1 MSIGT
6 FEANIVVSEFSP
18 YVTLKTNLHEIF
30 VPSWNLSN
38 RLYRSLAGTEVTR
51 LGKRGFDIRLNGGD
65 VLLDGEHF
73 REKPREAVSIA
84 LWVKLWRTGGVH
96 SMFDTIGGHSIHSK
110 GQYHF
115 EVYNGRLRWFHRN
128 EYAKE
133 VFNVRTSPVLQ
144 PNLWYHV
151 VGTYDSRTHMVRVF
165 VNGDLVGEGHGSG
178 MLSLD
183 WEAKAGFGSH
193 SGRRILLGYLDEIYI
208 FRRALLEKEI
218 DRYLENPNRDSL
230 LQPDSD
236 GTYTESYTD
245 DPSEDDSFS
254 DINTDTVWF
263 SRPTNRL
270 TNYPLPR
277 VSNNTT
283 TYMDQEQKPTAVVS
297 AERAKPTQGQATQTP
312 TVKSPQTTETTTQ
325 STTPPTTLK
334 ATTTIKTTAMPSKV
348 TSTAKENFN
357 SICRLGNVY
366 RNRDLVGGLGA
377 GNFTDKGT
385 VDTIEQCM
393 KICCGVPD
401 CSVAYM
407 VETNCF
413 AITCKEK
420 EQCKTFMKDP
430 SENSPVIG
438 FVDRNRPEGKRSYTW
453 LLSVKTLYR
462 CTDPL
467 MRFLP

>member
-1 MSIGT
+1 M
-6 FEANIVVSEFSP
+6 
-18 YVTLKTNLHEIF
+18 
-30 VPSWNLSN
+30 
-38 RLYRSLAGTEVTR
+38 
-51 LGKRGFDIRLNGGD
+51 
-65 VLLDGEHF
+65 LLDGEHF

-96 SMFDTIGGHSIHSK
+96 SMFDTIGGHSIHRK

-133 VFNVRTSPVLQ
+133 VFSVRTSPLLQ

-151 VGTYDSRTHMVRVF
+151 VGTYDSRTHMARVF
-165 VNGDLVGEGHGSG
+165 LNGDLVGEGHGSG

-218 DRYLENPNRDSL
+218 DRYLESPNRDSL

-236 GTYTESYTD
+236 GIYTDSYTE

-277 VSNNTT
+277 LSNITT
-283 TYMDQEQKPTAVVS
+283 TYAEQGQKPTAAVS
-297 AERAKPTQGQATQTP
+297 AERAKPTPRQTTQT
-312 TVKSPQTTETTTQ
+312 TTIKSPQTTETTTQ

-334 ATTTIKTTAMPSKV
+334 ATTTMKTTPTPAKFPS
-348 TSTAKENFN
+348 TTKESFD
-357 SICRLGNVY
+357 SVCRLGNVY
-366 RNRDLVGGLGA
+366 RNRDLIGGLGA

-385 VDTIEQCM
+385 VNTIEECM

-407 VETNCF
+407 VENNCF
-413 AITCKEK
+413 VITCKEK
-420 EQCKTFMKDP
+420 EQCNTFMKNP
-430 SENSPVIG
+430 SEKSPVIG
-438 FVDRNRPEGKRSYTW
+438 FVDRNRLEGK
-453 LLSVKTLYR
+453 VA
-462 CTDPL
+462 
-467 MRFLP
+467 

>member
-1 MSIGT
+1 M
-6 FEANIVVSEFSP
+6 
-18 YVTLKTNLHEIF
+18 
-30 VPSWNLSN
+30 
-38 RLYRSLAGTEVTR
+38 TR
-51 LGKRGFDIRLNGGD
+51 LGKRGFDVRLNGGD

-96 SMFDTIGGHSIHSK
+96 SMFDTIGGHSIHRK

-133 VFNVRTSPVLQ
+133 VFNVRTSPLLQ

-151 VGTYDSRTHMVRVF
+151 VGTYDSRTHMARVF
-165 VNGDLVGEGHGSG
+165 VNGDLVREGHGSG

-193 SGRRILLGYLDEIYI
+193 SGRRILLGYIDEIYI

-236 GTYTESYTD
+236 GIYTESYTE
-245 DPSEDDSFS
+245 DPSEDESFS

-270 TNYPLPR
+270 TKYPIPH

-283 TYMDQEQKPTAVVS
+283 TYMDQEQKPTAIVS
-297 AERAKPTQGQATQTP
+297 AERATPTPRQTTQTP

-325 STTPPTTLK
+325 STTPPPTLK
-334 ATTTIKTTAMPSKV
+334 ATTTIKTTTMPPKI
-348 TSTAKENFN
+348 TSPAKESFN
-357 SICRLGNVY
+357 STCRLGDVY

-377 GNFTDKGT
+377 GNFSDEGT

-393 KICCGVPD
+393 KICCAVPD

-407 VETNCF
+407 VENNCF
-413 AITCKEK
+413 AIKCKEK
-420 EQCKTFMKDP
+420 EQCKTFIKNA

-438 FVDRNRPEGKRSYTW
+438 FIDRKRLEGKVI
-453 LLSVKTLYR
+453 L
-462 CTDPL
+462 
-467 MRFLP
+467 

>member
-1 MSIGT
+1 M
-6 FEANIVVSEFSP
+6 
-18 YVTLKTNLHEIF
+18 
-30 VPSWNLSN
+30 
-38 RLYRSLAGTEVTR
+38 
-51 LGKRGFDIRLNGGD
+51 
-65 VLLDGEHF
+65 LLDGEHF

-96 SMFDTIGGHSIHSK
+96 SMFDTIGGHSIHNK

-133 VFNVRTSPVLQ
+133 VFSVRTSPLLQ

-151 VGTYDSRTHMVRVF
+151 VGTYDSRTHMARVF
-165 VNGDLVGEGHGSG
+165 LNGDLVGEGHGSG

-218 DRYLENPNRDSL
+218 DRYLESPNRDSL

-236 GTYTESYTD
+236 GIYTDSYTE

-270 TNYPLPR
+270 TNYPLPHL
-277 VSNNTT
+277 SNITT
-283 TYMDQEQKPTAVVS
+283 TYAEQEQKPTAVVS
-297 AERAKPTQGQATQTP
+297 AERAKPTPRQTTQTT

-325 STTPPTTLK
+325 STTPPTTLR
-334 ATTTIKTTAMPSKV
+334 ATTTMKTTPTPSKV
-348 TSTAKENFN
+348 PSTAKESFD
-357 SICRLGNVY
+357 SVCRLGNVY
-366 RNRDLVGGLGA
+366 RNRDLIGGLGA

-385 VDTIEQCM
+385 VDTIEECM

-407 VETNCF
+407 VENNCF
-413 AITCKEK
+413 VITCKEK
-420 EQCKTFMKDP
+420 EQCQTFMKNP
-430 SENSPVIG
+430 SEKSPVIG
-438 FVDRNRPEGKRSYTW
+438 FVDKKRLEGK
-453 LLSVKTLYR
+453 VA
-462 CTDPL
+462 
-467 MRFLP
+467 